1 MLGQGPSTRFGT
13 HVPNTVCAR
22 YVVLPVTPP
31 ERRRRTPYETH
42 ELRGLAT
49 KAVTQSYLVVVVGL
63 VLQFLTELALRQD
76 PGFADDTVGDSAIR
90 YFGGAGLALLA
101 FLVGR
106 AIPVSR
112 RLPFLEANIL
122 MIAVVALLARAGH
135 HAGGAE
141 GPYSVSFCTVLFCWS
156 LIMPGGARYAAF
168 PILGGL
174 FTFYA
179 VLFASGGRGF
189 FDVRTTAFAL
199 FTTSS
204 AGFSLVYAEVLERWR
219 ERVSLAVTTDPL
231 TQLLSRAYV
240 LERLATLLDPKRS
253 PREPVSVLMVDVDHF
268 KRVNDTHGHAVG
280 DEVLRGVAGALVAA
294 ARREDACGRLGGEE
308 FVLLLDG
315 CAGGAALEV
324 SERVRS
330 GVAALRFEAGGQA
343 FGITVSIGV
352 VTLPADTDLGVEA
365 TLRAADRALYV
376 SKSEGRDRVTM
387 AS

>member
-1 MLGQGPSTRFGT
+1 MNL
-13 HVPNTVCAR
+13 
-22 YVVLPVTPP
+22 P
-31 ERRRRTPYETH
+31 ERRRRTPYQSH
-42 ELRGLAT
+42 ELHGLAT
-49 KAVTQSYLVVVVGL
+49 TALTQSYLAVVVGL

-76 PGFADDTVGDSAIR
+76 PGFADDTVRDSAVR
-90 YFGGAGLALLA
+90 YFGGAGLALVA

-106 AIPVSR
+106 AIPVAR
-112 RLPFLEANIL
+112 RRPFVEGSLL

-179 VLFASGGRGF
+179 VLFVSGGHGF

-240 LERLATLLDPKRS
+240 LERLGVLLDPKRV
-253 PREPVSVLMVDVDHF
+253 PREAVSVLMVDVDYF
-268 KRVNDTHGHAVG
+268 KRVNDSHGHAMG
-280 DEVLRGVAGALVAA
+280 DEVLRGVAAALVSA

-315 CAGGAALEV
+315 CTGETALDV
-324 SERVRS
+324 SERVRAA
-330 GVAALRFEAGGQA
+330 VAALHFLAGGES
-343 FGITVSIGV
+343 FHVTVSIGV
-352 VTLPADTDLGVEA
+352 TTIAADAVVSVEQA
-365 TLRAADRALYV
+365 LRAADRALYA
-376 SKSEGRDRVTM
+376 SKAAGRDRVSV

>member
-1 MLGQGPSTRFGT
+1 MNL
-13 HVPNTVCAR
+13 
-22 YVVLPVTPP
+22 P
-31 ERRRRTPYETH
+31 ERRRRTPYQSH
-42 ELRGLAT
+42 ELHGLAT
-49 KAVTQSYLVVVVGL
+49 TAVTQSYLVVVVGL

-76 PGFADDTVGDSAIR
+76 PGFADDTVRDSAVR
-90 YFGGAGLALLA
+90 YFGGAALALVA

-106 AIPVSR
+106 AVPVAR
-112 RLPFLEANIL
+112 RRPFVEASLL

-231 TQLLSRAYV
+231 TQLLSRAYA
-240 LERLATLLDPKRS
+240 LERLAALLDPKRT
-253 PREPVSVLMVDVDHF
+253 PREPVTVLMVDVDHF
-268 KRVNDTHGHAVG
+268 KRVNDTHGHAMG
-280 DEVLRGVAGALVAA
+280 DEVLRGVASALTSA

-315 CAGGAALEV
+315 CGSETALDV
-324 SERVRS
+324 SERVRAAVS
-330 GVAALRFEAGGQA
+330 ALRFIAGGES
-343 FGITVSIGV
+343 FHVTVSIGV
-352 VTLPADTDLGVEA
+352 TTIAVDAVVSVEQA
-365 TLRAADRALYV
+365 LRAADRALYA
-376 SKSEGRDRVTM
+376 SKAAGRDCVSV

>member
-1 MLGQGPSTRFGT
+1 M
-13 HVPNTVCAR
+13 N
-22 YVVLPVTPP
+22 PP
-31 ERRRRTPYETH
+31 ERRRRTPYESH
-42 ELRGLAT
+42 ELHGLAT
-49 KAVTQSYLVVVVGL
+49 TAVTQSYLVVVLGL

-76 PGFADDTVGDSAIR
+76 PGFADDSVRDSAVR
-90 YFGGAGLALLA
+90 YLGGSGIALVA
-101 FLVGR
+101 FLLGR
-106 AIPVSR
+106 AVPAAR
-112 RLPFLEANIL
+112 RRPFLEASVL
-122 MIAVVALLARAGH
+122 MIAVVAMLARSGH

-174 FTFYA
+174 VTFYA
-179 VLFASGGRGF
+179 VLFFSGGTGF

-231 TQLLSRAYV
+231 TQLLSRGYV
-240 LERLATLLDPKRS
+240 LERLGKLLDPKRV
-253 PREPVSVLMVDVDHF
+253 PREPMTVLMVDVDHF

-280 DEVLRGVAGALVAA
+280 DEVLRNVASALVGA

-315 CAGGAALEV
+315 CASDTALEV
-324 SERVRS
+324 SERVR
-330 GVAALRFEAGGQA
+330 VAVAGLRFLAGGET
-343 FGITVSIGV
+343 FRVTVSIGV
-352 VTLPADTDLGVEA
+352 TTIDAEADVSVEQA
-365 TLRAADRALYV
+365 LRAADRALYA
-376 SKSEGRDRVTM
+376 SKAAGRDRVSV